1 MRFSYSFSGS
11 TSSSPSPSSLPPP
24 PPPPTP
30 NDGLL
35 DITPRKSSFSSAMGM
50 SSACAFP
57 SWPNRPSLLS
67 PDSEEST
74 ASSYLS
80 DEDLFPTDLPLTPP
94 SESAIDE
101 ESAASDPVCL
111 PSGAD
116 DLTTEEQIQMMR
128 AAAEEDERRA
138 RFLAHVHAHAR
149 AQQAFK
155 MAQLAAAERENAK
168 RSTKK
173 KRPVM
178 IAGKKHRSSSSSTK
192 TSSGRISSTRLSTS
206 TIAFFNAPYSFTSVR

>member
-1 MRFSYSFSGS
+1 MRFSYSYSGS

-67 PDSEEST
+67 PESEEST

-80 DEDLFPTDLPLTPP
+80 DEDLFPTDLPITPP

-101 ESAASDPVCL
+101 ESAASDPVYL

-155 MAQLAAAERENAK
+155 VAQLAAAERENAK
-168 RSTKK
+168 RNKK
-173 KRPVM
+173 KRPV
-178 IAGKKHRSSSSSTK
+178 ASKKHRSSSSSTK
-192 TSSGRISSTRLSTS
+192 ASRM
-206 TIAFFNAPYSFTSVR
+206 

>member
-1 MRFSYSFSGS
+1 
-11 TSSSPSPSSLPPP
+11 
-24 PPPPTP
+24 
-30 NDGLL
+30 
-35 DITPRKSSFSSAMGM
+35 M

-67 PDSEEST
+67 PNSSEST

-80 DEDLFPTDLPLTPP
+80 DEDLFPTDLPITPP

-101 ESAASDPVCL
+101 ESAAADLTCLSSDV
-111 PSGAD
+111 G

-128 AAAEEDERRA
+128 AAAEEDERRV

-155 MAQLAAAERENAK
+155 VAQLAAAERENAK
-168 RSTKK
+168 RNKK
-173 KRPVM
+173 KRPV
-178 IAGKKHRSSSSSTK
+178 ASSKKHRSSSSSTK
-192 TSSGRISSTRLSTS
+192 ASRM
-206 TIAFFNAPYSFTSVR
+206 

>member
-1 MRFSYSFSGS
+1 MRFSYSYSGS

-57 SWPNRPSLLS
+57 SWPNRPSLLE
-67 PDSEEST
+67 SEEST

-80 DEDLFPTDLPLTPP
+80 DEDLFPTDLPITPP

-101 ESAASDPVCL
+101 ESAASDPVYL
-111 PSGAD
+111 PSGAG

-155 MAQLAAAERENAK
+155 VAQLAAAERENAK
-168 RSTKK
+168 RSKK
-173 KRPVM
+173 KRPV
-178 IAGKKHRSSSSSTK
+178 ASKKHRSSSSSAK
-192 TSSGRISSTRLSTS
+192 ASRM
-206 TIAFFNAPYSFTSVR
+206 